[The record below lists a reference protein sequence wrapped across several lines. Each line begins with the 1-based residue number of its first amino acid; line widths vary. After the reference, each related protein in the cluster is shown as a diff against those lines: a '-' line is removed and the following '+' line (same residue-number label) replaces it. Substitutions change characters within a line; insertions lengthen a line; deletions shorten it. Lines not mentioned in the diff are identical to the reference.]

1 VFCIPKLASGALAVS
16 RVVEDLMNGV
26 VLLRLDDL
34 SVGSM
39 RKVSV
44 RGLPPLAV
52 YNVSGAIF
60 VTDDTCTHGQAS
72 LTDGFLDDGIIEC
85 PLHGGAFDV
94 RTGEVVSRPCT
105 VNLKTYPVSIVDG
118 MITVSRSATDSC
130 PVHGEPQR

>member
-1 VFCIPKLASGALAVS
+1 
-16 RVVEDLMNGV
+16 MNSV

-34 SVGSM
+34 AVGSM

-44 RGLPPLAV
+44 PDLLPLAV
-52 YNVSGAIF
+52 YNVKGTIF

-72 LTDGFLDDGIIEC
+72 LTEGFLDGEVVEC

-118 MITVSRSATDSC
+118 MITVSC
-130 PVHGEPQR
+130 PRLDACQVDRALRR